1 MLEEHGLQINKY
13 RANAI
18 KKVDRENDIWELR
31 PGDSRV
37 FFFYFV
43 DNKFVLLHGYKKKS
57 QKMPQK
63 QIDQAIRE
71 MKDYRR
77 RN

>member
-43 DNKFVLLHGYKKKS
+43 DKKFVLLHG
-57 QKMPQK
+57 
-63 QIDQAIRE
+63 
-71 MKDYRR
+71 
-77 RN
+77 